1 MIILLSLYETSYRDR
16 IFYFLKN
23 SDTHLYAIRQLS
35 LNYTI
40 FAVDRQGGQKMDVQ
54 STERRE
60 VVVEEKKGLANTRNL
75 ILVGVMMA
83 VGIVLRM
90 FAGVIALGNMHPNFL
105 IATYC
110 LAILIIKPNLKEA
123 AAIGLISGAISQI
136 GTSMPWLGLG
146 SETLGAIAMCLLIR
160 LALPKYVKPVVCT
173 FLATL
178 ISGFAFV
185 GLAALTYA
193 KPMPG
198 AQFVSMAIV
207 TIVTALLNMVIVT
220 VLSIP
225 VNKVMG
231 NKEEE

>member
-1 MIILLSLYETSYRDR
+1 ME
-16 IFYFLKN
+16 
-23 SDTHLYAIRQLS
+23 
-35 LNYTI
+35 
-40 FAVDRQGGQKMDVQ
+40 VQ
-54 STERRE
+54 SAVKRE

-90 FAGVIALGNMHPNFL
+90 FAGVIALGSMHPNFL

-110 LAILIIKPNLKEA
+110 LSIFIIKPNLKEA
-123 AAIGLISGAISQI
+123 AVIGLISGAISQI
-136 GTSMPWLGLG
+136 GTSMPWLALG

-160 LALPKYVKPVVCT
+160 LVLPKYVKPVVCT

-178 ISGFAFV
+178 VSGFTFIA
-185 GLAALTYA
+185 LAAVTYA

-198 AQFVSMAIV
+198 AQFISMALV
-207 TIVTALLNMVIVT
+207 TVVTALLNMVIVT

-231 NKEEE
+231 KKDE

>member
-1 MIILLSLYETSYRDR
+1 MAAGR
-16 IFYFLKN
+16 N
-23 SDTHLYAIRQLS
+23 
-35 LNYTI
+35 
-40 FAVDRQGGQKMDVQ
+40 KMDVN
-54 STERRE
+54 SGEKRE
-60 VVVEEKKGLANTRNL
+60 VVIDEKKGLANTRNL

-83 VGIVLRM
+83 VGIVLRL
-90 FAGVIALGNMHPNFL
+90 FAGVIAIGNMHPNFL

-110 LAILIIKPNLKEA
+110 LAIFIIRPNLKEA
-123 AAIGLISGAISQI
+123 AVIGLISGAISQI

-146 SETLGAIAMCLLIR
+146 SETVGAIAMCLLIK
-160 LALPKYVKPVVCT
+160 LVLPKYIKPVVCT

-178 ISGFAFV
+178 VSGFTFI

-193 KPMPG
+193 KPMPT
-198 AQFVSMAIV
+198 AQFVSMALV
-207 TIVTALLNMVIVT
+207 TLVTALLNMVIVT

>member
-1 MIILLSLYETSYRDR
+1 
-16 IFYFLKN
+16 
-23 SDTHLYAIRQLS
+23 
-35 LNYTI
+35 
-40 FAVDRQGGQKMDVQ
+40 MDVQ
-54 STERRE
+54 STAKRE
-60 VVVEEKKGLANTRNL
+60 VLVEEKKGLANTRNL

-110 LAILIIKPNLKEA
+110 LAIFIIKPNLKEA

-146 SETLGAIAMCLLIR
+146 SETLGAIAMCLLIM

-178 ISGFAFV
+178 ISGFAF
-185 GLAALTYA
+185 AALTYA

>member
-1 MIILLSLYETSYRDR
+1 
-16 IFYFLKN
+16 
-23 SDTHLYAIRQLS
+23 
-35 LNYTI
+35 
-40 FAVDRQGGQKMDVQ
+40 MDVQ
-54 STERRE
+54 STAKRE

-110 LAILIIKPNLKEA
+110 LAIFIIKPNLKEA

-160 LALPKYVKPVVCT
+160 LALPKYIKPVVCT

-178 ISGFAFV
+178 ISGFAFI

-207 TIVTALLNMVIVT
+207 TVVTALLNMVIVT

-231 NKEEE
+231 NEEEK